1 MGQGIE
7 PTARSSRLNRKL
19 TLMLLLVPYLA
30 VELAFNHRLLT
41 LTSGTL
47 DNDALR
53 GVEIWGRIISGVGLG
68 LLLWTFVIGKFLPRL
83 HALPAL
89 ALSLGLGILCMWFV
103 QKSIV
108 DYWVG
113 QAPLKDKHLSLA
125 LAALA
130 QPASLGQLRT
140 PNGPVMKRP
149 PDTAL
154 QLTVASLFPASA
166 LHAQRRDTL
175 VLGWASQMGG
185 SYTADDL
192 ARIPPDL
199 SDNAYRNLIVPPLA
213 LGLSLLFALLNMA
226 QLAFALVRYG
236 ALLMGHDL
244 SRYALA
250 QPLLALALVGA
261 SALSCNAF
269 VNSEGYRQDLRPGL
283 WREDPML
290 ALLTEWGLH
299 AVPPW
304 LGVTEWAHDVMLMK
318 ATFRLPWPLAY

>member
-7 PTARSSRLNRKL
+7 PAVRSRRLNRKL
-19 TLMLLLVPYLA
+19 ALMLLLVPYLA
-30 VELAFNHRLLT
+30 VELAFNHKLLMLST
-41 LTSGTL
+41 GTL
-47 DNDALR
+47 DNNALR
-53 GVEIWGRIISGVGLG
+53 GVEIWGRVISGVGLG
-68 LLLWTFVIGKFLPRL
+68 LLLWTFVVGRLLPGL

-89 ALSLGLGILCMWFV
+89 ALSLGLGILCMWHV

-113 QAPLKDKHLSLA
+113 QAPLKDKQLSLA
-125 LAALA
+125 LGALA

-140 PNGPVMKRP
+140 QHGPVMKRP
-149 PDTAL
+149 PDNAL
-154 QLTVASLFPASA
+154 QLTVAALFPASA

-175 VLGWASQMGG
+175 VLGWASQLG
-185 SYTADDL
+185 SGYSADDL
-192 ARIPPDL
+192 ARIPTEL

-226 QLAFALVRYG
+226 QLAFALLRYG
-236 ALLMGHDL
+236 ALLMGRDL
-244 SRYALA
+244 SRYALG

-269 VNSEGYRQDLRPGL
+269 VTSDGYQQDLRPGL

-290 ALLTEWGLH
+290 AVLTEWGLH

-304 LGVTEWAHDVMLMK
+304 LGVTEWAHEVVLMK
-318 ATFRLPWPLAY
+318 ATFRLPWPFAY